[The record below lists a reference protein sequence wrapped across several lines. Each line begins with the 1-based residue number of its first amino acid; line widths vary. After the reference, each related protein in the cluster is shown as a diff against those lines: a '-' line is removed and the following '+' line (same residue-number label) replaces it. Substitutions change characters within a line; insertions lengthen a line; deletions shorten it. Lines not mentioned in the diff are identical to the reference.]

1 MQGRLDGAPIGCM
14 NAGFD
19 FARWPKLLIMLK
31 TSMLAQPV
39 LTATQRSHWIFSDET
54 HNRDHQA
61 VQTR

>member
-1 MQGRLDGAPIGCM
+1 M
-14 NAGFD
+14 NAGFG
-19 FARWPKLLIMLK
+19 FARRPKLLIMLK